1 MYVCGSVKSV
11 HIANKNGKKKFLGG
25 YFVIF
30 FVLHVYVSSHEMH
43 LALPASCM
51 SQGKIIKVSSK
62 VHASTFSTTIYW
74 WVSLNLLNIFSKMEC
89 NHFWLE
95 KKNLI
100 TLSCHQSSLSWEEYF
115 CYLSH
120 SECWLYN
127 DSHSMHYI
135 YLVLHLYDWNNGTC
149 LPCPLCPYILTLM
162 KSCLYVLFSQA
173 LIVCH
178 RHQYPLLC
186 LKVTIKLTGSKLM
199 WKGTK
204 VKWSHF

>member
-1 MYVCGSVKSV
+1 MEKRNYSV
-11 HIANKNGKKKFLGG
+11 G

-30 FVLHVYVSSHEMH
+30 FVIHAHVSRHGMH

-62 VHASTFSTTIYW
+62 VHISTFSITIYS
-74 WVSLNLLNIFSKMEC
+74 WVSLNLLNIFSKMER

-100 TLSCHQSSLSWEEYF
+100 TLSCHQSSLNWEEYF

-120 SECWLYN
+120 RECWLYN

-135 YLVLHLYDWNNGTC
+135 YLVIHLYDWNNGTC
-149 LPCPLCPYILTLM
+149 LPCPLCPYILILM
-162 KSCLYVLFSQA
+162 RPCLYALFS

-178 RHQYPLLC
+178 RHQYSLLC
-186 LKVTIKLTGSKLM
+186 LKVTIKPTGVNWCEKTPKSNGAISNFILLSSYGAYPVM
-199 WKGTK
+199 
-204 VKWSHF
+204 